1 MSTTFYTIKCIT
13 NLHVGSGEV
22 NYNIVDN
29 EVEKDA
35 VTGLPV
41 IHASGI
47 KGALRDKAVKDKL
60 DDKVIKKVFGAP
72 GDQGI
77 CNTGEYKF
85 FDAILLARPMRVYGS
100 NSTSSVL
107 VVSVD
112 SVNRYISMLGAL
124 GYNQSGVQPVA
135 TPDFGDN
142 HFLTNSTE
150 DITVE
155 GEKTGKIPVSLLT
168 ELKKLG
174 GIFEGVFA
182 IVDDFKD
189 YALPVVARNCLENG
203 ISKNLWYEEVVPH
216 DSVLYFAVISPD
228 EDDTKYAIP
237 ELVQFG
243 GNASIGCGYTQVTAI

>member
-47 KGALRDKAVKDKL
+47 KGALRDKAVTDKL
-60 DDKVIKKVFGAP
+60 NDEVIKKVFGAP

-100 NSTSSVL
+100 KSTSSVL
-107 VVSVD
+107 VVSID
-112 SVNRYISMLGAL
+112 SVNRYISMLTAL
-124 GYNQSGVQPVA
+124 GYNKSGVQPVA

-150 DITVE
+150 DIKVE
-155 GEKTGKIPVSLLT
+155 GEATDKIPASLLT

-189 YALPVVARNCLENG
+189 YDLPVVARNCLG
-203 ISKNLWYEEVVPH
+203 DKPNLWYEEVVPH
-216 DSVLYFAVISPD
+216 DSVFYFAVISPD
-228 EDDTKYAIP
+228 KDDTKYAIP
-237 ELVQFG
+237 EFVQFG